1 MYFNFLHRG
10 MHYGSSWFIN
20 SLRQSFRITNLKD
33 SQRAVINV
41 PFGFML
47 SVRDASRCIRM
58 HHDAHASIHVTIQL
72 YNISRTKIKSCC
84 TLWFFCSA
92 TCSPAICRHDLYLY
106 HQKNWR
112 QETRILKRKAPS
124 RAPITTHRKQGW
136 PFPNPIKG
144 RGRTPAVLLRLAWQT
159 MGTWQHLPICGRTTR
174 MTLRRF
180 VVSSL

>member
-1 MYFNFLHRG
+1 MIYQFFAAKLPNYQSQRFSTG
-10 MHYGSSWFIN
+10 CD
-20 SLRQSFRITNLKD
+20 QCSFRFHAF
-33 SQRAVINV
+33 RA
-41 PFGFML
+41 
-47 SVRDASRCIRM
+47 RCITM
-58 HHDAHASIHVTIQL
+58 HHDASGCIMMHMLRYMWQSSYITFLGPRSSPAALYDSSVRQRVPQL
-72 YNISRTKIKSCC
+72 YVDMIYIYIIK
-84 TLWFFCSA
+84 
-92 TCSPAICRHDLYLY
+92 
-106 HQKNWR
+106 KNWR